1 MYILPLRLQLIVT
14 VLLFWTVELVFT
26 DSGEGESSVDGM
38 RRLWE
43 RTVYNAGISHNRP
56 GKAEQRFC

>member
-38 RRLWE
+38 RRL
-43 RTVYNAGISHNRP
+43 
-56 GKAEQRFC
+56 